1 MDNMIQM
8 LEGLGRL
15 RGHVAGAGR
24 MTNKPARG
32 IGEVA
37 EVAPAVP
44 AAAAT
49 PSVAGT
55 SAIVT
60 GVVIIGAVY
69 WLLAR
74 SD

>member
-15 RGHVAGAGR
+15 RNARGVGR
-24 MTNKPARG
+24 MAFRPARG
-32 IGEVA
+32 FGEVA